1 MKMAT
6 AISSA
11 GGTTLPRLGFFRG
24 VRAPQ
29 YQAVVVATE
38 LCSAQPGGE
47 TRINVPASGDE
58 AQQTTSLSLPRCS
71 LLLESLLQTGHPVIR
86 IDDFAHAVLPDWNS
100 TDSPWQSFRRILMP
114 LRSASEALDED
125 VRDTLK
131 PDRLPDDRVTHAGL
145 AAVSRLVDILGLT
158 RPTILRMGGVPS
170 STFYAWRNN
179 PHAVIRTPTIS
190 RLLRLQA
197 QIAILDEAL
206 GRERMRAWVLS
217 AARFEKLQGS
227 DVAFA
232 QVLAE
237 AADALVEAT
246 QIKPQRRLR
255 RADYTASLDRDDS
268 STQQEGSVSLSDRSH
283 RCNQMPDLWRFC
295 LKS

>member
-11 GGTTLPRLGFFRG
+11 GGTTLPRLGFFLG
-24 VRAPQ
+24 VHAPQ

-38 LCSAQPGGE
+38 LASAQPGGE
-47 TRINVPASGDE
+47 TRGSIPASGDE
-58 AQQTTSLSLPRCS
+58 AQQTTLLSPPRCR
-71 LLLESLLQTGHPVIR
+71 LLLESLPQTGRPVTR
-86 IDDFAHAVLPDWNS
+86 VDDFAHAVLPDWNS
-100 TDSPWQSFRRILMP
+100 TDSPWQSFRRVLMP

-131 PDRLPDDRVTHAGL
+131 PERLPDARATHAGL

-179 PHAVIRTPTIS
+179 PHALIRTPTIS

-206 GRERMRAWVLS
+206 GRERLRAWVLS
-217 AARFEKLQGS
+217 ATRFEKLQG
-227 DVAFA
+227 DEAAFT
-232 QVLAE
+232 QILAE
-237 AADALVEAT
+237 AADALAEAT
-246 QIKPQRRLR
+246 RIKPQPPLR
-255 RADYTASLDRDDS
+255 RTDYTASLERA
-268 STQQEGSVSLSDRSH
+268 VSPA
-283 RCNQMPDLWRFC
+283 Q
-295 LKS
+295 

>member
-11 GGTTLPRLGFFRG
+11 RGTILPRRGFFLG
-24 VRAPQ
+24 MHAPR

-38 LCSAQPGGE
+38 LARVRPGGE
-47 TRINVPASGDE
+47 TLSTIPASGVE
-58 AQQTTSLSLPRCS
+58 AQQTTPLSSPRHR
-71 LLLESLLQTGHPVIR
+71 LLLESFAQTGHPVAR
-86 IDDFAHAVLPDWNS
+86 IDDFAHAVLPDWSS
-100 TDSPWQSFRRILMP
+100 TDSPWQNFRRILMP

-131 PDRLPDDRVTHAGL
+131 PEQLPDSRARHAGL

-179 PHAVIRTPTIS
+179 PHAVIRTPTIR

-197 QIAILDEAL
+197 QIAILDETL
-206 GRERMRAWVLS
+206 GRERVRAWVLS
-217 AARFEKLQGS
+217 DARFEKLQG
-227 DVAFA
+227 DETAFA
-232 QVLAE
+232 QALAE
-237 AADALVEAT
+237 AADALAEAT
-246 QIKPQRRLR
+246 RIKPQPRLR
-255 RADYTASLDRDDS
+255 RTDYTASLDRADS
-268 STQQEGSVSLSDRSH
+268 PEQ
-283 RCNQMPDLWRFC
+283 
-295 LKS
+295 

>member
-1 MKMAT
+1 MAT
-6 AISSA
+6 AISNA
-11 GGTTLPRLGFFRG
+11 RGTTLPRLGFFPG

-29 YQAVVVATE
+29 YQTVVVAAE
-38 LCSAQPGGE
+38 LASVQPGGE
-47 TRINVPASGDE
+47 TRSNVPALSDE
-58 AQQTTSLSLPRCS
+58 ARQTTQPSLPRCR
-71 LLLESLLQTGHPVIR
+71 LLLESLPQTGHPIVR

-131 PDRLPDDRVTHAGL
+131 PERLPDARATHAGL

-179 PHAVIRTPTIS
+179 PHAAIRTPTIS

-197 QIAILDEAL
+197 QVAILNEAL

-217 AARFEKLQGS
+217 AEHFEKLQGNEA
-227 DVAFA
+227 AFTQA
-232 QVLAE
+232 LAE
-237 AADALVEAT
+237 AAGALGEAT
-246 QIKPQRRLR
+246 RIEPQPRLR
-255 RADYTASLDRDDS
+255 RTDYTASLDRADS
-268 STQQEGSVSLSDRSH
+268 SAQ
-283 RCNQMPDLWRFC
+283 
-295 LKS
+295 

>member
-1 MKMAT
+1 MKMAA

-11 GGTTLPRLGFFRG
+11 GGTTLPRLGFFPG
-24 VRAPQ
+24 VRAPH
-29 YQAVVVATE
+29 YQAVVVATD
-38 LCSAQPGGE
+38 LASAQPGEE
-47 TRINVPASGDE
+47 TRSNVPASGED
-58 AQQTTSLSLPRCS
+58 ARQTTSLSLPRCS
-71 LLLESLLQTGHPVIR
+71 LLLESLSQTGHPAIR
-86 IDDFAHAVLPDWNS
+86 VDDFAHVVLPDWS
-100 TDSPWQSFRRILMP
+100 YTDSPWQSFRRILMP

-131 PDRLPDDRVTHAGL
+131 LERLPDGRATHAGL
-145 AAVSRLVDILGLT
+145 AAVSRLVDLLGLT

-197 QIAILDEAL
+197 QITILDEAL

-217 AARFEKLQGS
+217 AARFGKLQG
-227 DVAFA
+227 DETAFT

-237 AADALVEAT
+237 AADSLVEAT

-255 RADYTASLDRDDS
+255 SADYTASLDRDDS
-268 STQQEGSVSLSDRSH
+268 PT
-283 RCNQMPDLWRFC
+283 
-295 LKS
+295 

>member
-11 GGTTLPRLGFFRG
+11 GGTTLPRLGFFPG

-38 LCSAQPGGE
+38 LAGAQAGGE
-47 TRINVPASGDE
+47 TRSNIPASGDE
-58 AQQTTSLSLPRCS
+58 ALQTTSLSPRCR
-71 LLLESLLQTGHPVIR
+71 LLLESLPQTGHPIIR
-86 IDDFAHAVLPDWNS
+86 IDDFAHAVLPDWNF

-131 PDRLPDDRVTHAGL
+131 PERLPDARATHAGL

-206 GRERMRAWVLS
+206 GRERMRAWALS
-217 AARFEKLQGS
+217 AARFERLQGNEA
-227 DVAFA
+227 AFA
-232 QVLAE
+232 QALAE

-268 STQQEGSVSLSDRSH
+268 PAQ
-283 RCNQMPDLWRFC
+283 
-295 LKS
+295 